1 MGFGFWVLRYLF
13 TFVMFILGIKAP
25 GISTVRDYYSRY
37 SDAEVSNLIIKTNLR
52 CAQFYCG
59 NGEAPKNI

>member
-1 MGFGFWVLRYLF
+1 MIIFFRMENKVGFGFWVLRYLF

-37 SDAEVSNLIIKTNLR
+37 SDAEVRFLINNKKHL
-52 CAQFYCG
+52 
-59 NGEAPKNI
+59 

>member
-1 MGFGFWVLRYLF
+1 MLFFFFARMENKVEFGFWVLRYLF

-37 SDAEVSNLIIKTNLR
+37 SDAEVS
-52 CAQFYCG
+52 F
-59 NGEAPKNI
+59 